1 MSTLADQNTES
12 ERHQALMEALGAAQD
27 VNAFW
32 EIILQMDK
40 EHRLALEALRARLG
54 RSEHLKFKLNTP
66 DEFHGTREK
75 LETFLFQME
84 LKFEAEPDVFST
96 DHRRTICAISYRR
109 GEAYKWVIPAQRLGL
124 EALFPTYTVFRE
136 SLVRAFGDPNKLDN
150 HKQKIRLLWQHG
162 SCADYTRVFMLLCTR
177 LSWNQEALRSQY

>member
-1 MSTLADQNTES
+1 MSNLADQPTDS
-12 ERHQALMEALGAAQD
+12 ERHQALTEALGAAQD
-27 VNAFW
+27 VNAFR

-40 EHRLALEALRARLG
+40 EHRLALEALRVRSG

-96 DHRRTICAISYRR
+96 DHRRTICAISYLR
-109 GEAYKWVIPAQRLGL
+109 GEAYEWVIPAQRLGL
-124 EALFPTYTVFRE
+124 EASFPTYTVFRE
-136 SLVRAFGDPNKLDN
+136 
-150 HKQKIRLLWQHG
+150 
-162 SCADYTRVFMLLCTR
+162 
-177 LSWNQEALRSQY
+177 AL